1 MDPFTPKAGY
11 GQDISNS
18 ILGTC
23 HIIRLDE
30 NRVLKK
36 GHENAQEPAT
46 MQFIAEN
53 TTIPVPKIY
62 TTKSSSKK
70 NATDFVMEYI
80 PGEPLDKAW
89 KKLTHDQRVST
100 CSQFVGYLN
109 QLQELPGKRIEAMN
123 GTADGPFDTE
133 NGFNDFQAKGADQR
147 PGDSNVIQFP
157 GDNHAIHFAHGDLS
171 PRNVMVDEGGHII
184 GVVSRILGSCPDA
197 LGPAI
202 EEADAAVRGAP
213 LQRPP
218 QHVRHNVGCQLF
230 VKTSDESHHFAHAQG
245 QDNEPR
251 RAIDNGQSAG
261 GIEILT
267 KLKKA

>member
-70 NATDFVMEYI
+70 NATDFVM
-80 PGEPLDKAW
+80 
-89 KKLTHDQRVST
+89 DQ
-100 CSQFVGYLN
+100 F
-109 QLQELPGKRIEAMN
+109 
-123 GTADGPFDTE
+123 DGPFDTE

-184 GVVSRILGSCPDA
+184 GLLDWEWAGWFPEYWEVVRMRLDLPSKKQMPQYAELLCNA
-197 LGPAI
+197 LPNTYDSEFSAMVRLQPSGP
-202 EEADAAVRGAP
+202 
-213 LQRPP
+213 
-218 QHVRHNVGCQLF
+218 
-230 VKTSDESHHFAHAQG
+230 
-245 QDNEPR
+245 
-251 RAIDNGQSAG
+251 G
-261 GIEILT
+261 GVPVHPKPALN
-267 KLKKA
+267 

>member
-30 NRVLKK
+30 HRVLKK

-53 TTIPVPKIY
+53 TTIP
-62 TTKSSSKK
+62 
-70 NATDFVMEYI
+70 YI

-100 CSQFVGYLN
+100 CSQLVGYLN

-123 GTADGPFDTE
+123 GTAVRIGWYDSLWDGPFDTE

-184 GVVSRILGSCPDA
+184 GLLDWEWAGWFPEYWEVVRMRLDLPSKKQMPQYAELLRNTLPNTYDSEFSAMVQLQPS
-197 LGPAI
+197 GPGG
-202 EEADAAVRGAP
+202 VPVHPKPAP
-213 LQRPP
+213 
-218 QHVRHNVGCQLF
+218 N
-230 VKTSDESHHFAHAQG
+230 
-245 QDNEPR
+245 
-251 RAIDNGQSAG
+251 
-261 GIEILT
+261 
-267 KLKKA
+267 